1 MELVEVFVS
10 GIAVDKE
17 REHPVVLLKSEDGDE
32 IMPIWIGPA
41 EATAIYMVLAGKSFE
56 RPLTHDL
63 MRIIVD
69 VLGATIDKIE
79 ITGIKKDTYF
89 ARIVLRRDGDI
100 FFIDAR
106 PSDSIALALR
116 SGSPIFVD
124 REVFDK
130 YRRNL
135 HVGHSEHDDVRK
147 HLKELD
153 PGSFGDL
160 DL

>member
-17 REHPVVLLKSEDGDE
+17 REHPVVLLKSEDSDE

-69 VLGATIDKIE
+69 VLGATVDKIE
-79 ITGIKKDTYF
+79 ITGIKKETYF
-89 ARIVLRRDGDI
+89 ARIVLRRDGDV
-100 FFIDAR
+100 FYIDAR

-135 HVGHSEHDDVRK
+135 HVGHSEQDDVRK